1 MESVAHLVLSG
12 SCLGYLP
19 THYAAR
25 WVEQGLLR
33 QLGGAALSYRATLS
47 LVSRPV
53 QPDEA
58 LNALLEDLHANHL
71 IAERP
76 APDSWQ
82 TACRLKT
89 G

>member
-47 LVSRPV
+47 WSA
-53 QPDEA
+53 A
-58 LNALLEDLHANHL
+58 LSARRGVERALLEDLTPITSSL
-71 IAERP
+71 RGQRP
-76 APDSWQ
+76 IHGKQRA
-82 TACRLKT
+82 

>member
-12 SCLGYLP
+12 TCLGYLP

-33 QLGGAALSYRATLS
+33 QLGGAALSYRAVLS

-53 QPDEA
+53 EPDEA
-58 LNALLEDLHANHL
+58 LNAAGGFGARWRKNPHL
-71 IAERP
+71 RGMMTF
-76 APDSWQ
+76 S
-82 TACRLKT
+82 
-89 G
+89 

>member
-47 LVSRPV
+47 TVSRPV

-58 LNALLEDLHANHL
+58 LNALLEDLTPITSSL
-71 IAERP
+71 RGQRP
-76 APDSWQ
+76 IHGKQRA
-82 TACRLKT
+82 

>member
-58 LNALLEDLHANHL
+58 LNALLEDLTPITSSL
-71 IAERP
+71 RGQRP
-76 APDSWQ
+76 IHGKQRA
-82 TACRLKT
+82 

>member
-58 LNALLEDLHANHL
+58 LLEDLARAGEKKAPHARGL
-71 IAERP
+71 T
-76 APDSWQ
+76 DVS
-82 TACRLKT
+82 
-89 G
+89 